1 MFNKSITLTLAR
13 VAVIAGAG
21 LFAAS
26 AVQAQGAMR
35 DRQVEKLF
43 KAADTNADGK
53 LTLAE
58 AQASKTGMPKVAAN
72 FDAIDTD
79 KKGYVTLEQI
89 KASANSAAAT
99 AKTGASSKAAAT

>member
-13 VAVIAGAG
+13 VFVVVGAG

-35 DRQVEKLF
+35 DRQIDKLF

-72 FDAIDTD
+72 FDKIDTD
-79 KKGYVTLEQI
+79 KKGYVTIEQV
-89 KASANSAAAT
+89 KASADSAAASG
-99 AKTGASSKAAAT
+99 KASASAKAAAK